1 MATRNT
7 KNKKN
12 GGTPWYQHPAMT
24 KSLHIGGIAMKILTI
39 LLLVLIITGIISG
52 VTLLIYLSTSFN
64 PEDDLP
70 NLNNINAESTSVIY
84 VQDEAGEWVEFMA
97 LDGASHEY
105 VKINEIPIHLQNAV
119 VAIEDERFYDHYGV
133 DWKRTISAV
142 ANEIFH
148 FRSTFGGS
156 TLTQQLIKNLTGEK
170 DKTVSRK
177 VTEIFGATYMEQQY
191 EKEEILEAY
200 LNVMP
205 LTGDIVGVAYGAKY
219 YFGKEVSDLSL
230 AECAVL
236 ATITN
241 NPSIYDPYNHP
252 ENVRD
257 RQHLVLQKMLECEFI
272 TEDEYKQAVCE
283 EVVFQSAVTHGNIQ
297 DYYTD
302 MVVESVISDLQAA
315 GYSDREAE
323 LMLYYGGLHIYSY
336 ENPELQGRLED
347 LFADESIYPTHVE
360 GDEED
365 PSFAFIAI
373 DYNGKVLATIGNR
386 GEKEGS
392 RVGNMATMA
401 IRQCGSSIKPIAVY
415 APAIELNLT
424 YYSELIKD
432 EPTATVNNRAWP
444 PNYNGM
450 RFDPLGDKSYL
461 VSVNQALRQSLNTI
475 PVKLLN
481 RISINYSHDFITNV
495 LGLSTYVAEDRNAS
509 ALALGGA
516 TYGTYLS
523 ELTASYQIFGNGGL
537 YNGYRCYERVLDSE
551 GNVLLTTSPAGVQA
565 LSEDTAYVMNRIM
578 TETVYSTEG
587 VTPGTLRVIRNDWK
601 NIEMFA
607 KTGTTDSNNDV
618 LAIGGTPYCV
628 GGAWF
633 GYRLNGEM
641 NYEQAQAVK
650 DLYNLAMKEVHKGK
664 DPAKFTAPAG
674 VLKDE
679 SCLETGLRATDKCK
693 DKATGYYRSSN
704 IPDFCSKCN
713 KVETPQTPTTPETD
727 PTQPST
733 GTSDPVTTPTEPATP
748 PTGDDDE

>member
-1 MATRNT
+1 MPTRQSKNT
-7 KNKKN
+7 KRSE
-12 GGTPWYQHPAMT
+12 TPWYQHPAVGKT
-24 KSLHIGGIAMKILTI
+24 LHFGGIAMKALTI

-70 NLNNINAESTSVIY
+70 NLDNINAESTSIIY
-84 VQDEAGEWVEFMA
+84 VQDDAGEWVEFMA

-105 VKINEIPIHLQNAV
+105 VKINEVPINLQNAV

-205 LTGDIVGVAYGAKY
+205 LTGDIIGVAYGAKY
-219 YFGKEVSDLSL
+219 YFGKEVSDLTL

-283 EVVFQSAVTHGNIQ
+283 EVVFQSAVTHGSIQ

-302 MVVESVISDLQAA
+302 MVVESVISDLMAT

-323 LMLYYGGLHIYSY
+323 LMLYYGGLHIYSF
-336 ENPELQGRLED
+336 EKPELQGRLEA
-347 LFADESIYPTHVE
+347 LFADESIYPSHVE
-360 GDEED
+360 GDDED
-365 PSFAFIAI
+365 PSFAFIAL
-373 DYNGKVLATIGNR
+373 DYDGKVLATIGNR
-386 GEKEGS
+386 GKKEGS
-392 RVGNMATMA
+392 RVGNMATLA

-424 YYSELIKD
+424 YYSEMIKD
-432 EPTATVNNRAWP
+432 EPTTTVGGRAWP

-481 RISINYSHDFITNV
+481 RISMNYSYDFLTDV
-495 LGLSTYVAEDRNAS
+495 LGISTYVDTDRNAS

-516 TYGTYLS
+516 TYGTYLR

-537 YNGYRCYERVLDSE
+537 YNGYRCYDRVLDSE
-551 GNVLLTTSPAGVQA
+551 GNVLLTTAPAGVQA
-565 LSEDTAYVMNRIM
+565 LSEDTAYVMNRLM

-587 VTPGTLRVIRNDWK
+587 VTPGTLRNIRNDWK
-601 NIEMFA
+601 KIEMFA

-618 LAIGGTPYCV
+618 LAVGGTPYCV

-641 NYEQAQAVK
+641 NYEQAQSVK
-650 DLYNLAMKEVHKGK
+650 DLYNLAMKEIHKGL
-664 DPAKFTAPAG
+664 DPATFQMPAG
-674 VLKDE
+674 VLKAE
-679 SCLETGLRATDKCK
+679 YCKETGLRATASCK

-704 IPDFCSKCN
+704 VPELCSKCN
-713 KVETPQTPTTPETD
+713 QQEQPQ
-727 PTQPST
+727 QPSAPST
-733 GTSDPVTTPTEPATP
+733 PSTDTTQSTTDATTTTTTTVAAP
-748 PTGDDDE
+748 SEDED

>member
-1 MATRNT
+1 MPTRQSKNT
-7 KNKKN
+7 KRSE
-12 GGTPWYQHPAMT
+12 TPWYQHPAVGKT
-24 KSLHIGGIAMKILTI
+24 LHFGGIAMKALTI

-70 NLNNINAESTSVIY
+70 NLDNINAESTSIIY
-84 VQDEAGEWVEFMA
+84 VQDDAGEWVEFMA

-105 VKINEIPIHLQNAV
+105 VKINEVPINLQNAV

-205 LTGDIVGVAYGAKY
+205 LTGDIIGVAYGAKY
-219 YFGKEVSDLSL
+219 YFGKEVSDLTL

-302 MVVESVISDLQAA
+302 MVVESVISDLMAT

-323 LMLYYGGLHIYSY
+323 LMLYYGGLHIYSF
-336 ENPELQGRLED
+336 EKPELQGRLEA
-347 LFADESIYPTHVE
+347 LFADESIYPSHVE
-360 GDEED
+360 GDDED
-365 PSFAFIAI
+365 PSFAFIAL
-373 DYNGKVLATIGNR
+373 DYDGKVLATIGNR
-386 GEKEGS
+386 GKKEGS
-392 RVGNMATMA
+392 RVGNMATLA

-424 YYSELIKD
+424 YYSEMIKD
-432 EPTATVNNRAWP
+432 APTTTVGGRAWP

-481 RISINYSHDFITNV
+481 RISMNYSYDFLTDV
-495 LGLSTYVAEDRNAS
+495 LGISTYVDTDRNAS

-516 TYGTYLS
+516 TYGTYLR

-537 YNGYRCYERVLDSE
+537 YNGYRCYDRVLDSE
-551 GNVLLTTSPAGVQA
+551 GNVLLTTAPAGVQA
-565 LSEDTAYVMNRIM
+565 LSEDTAYVMNRLM

-587 VTPGTLRVIRNDWK
+587 VTPGTLRNIRNDWK
-601 NIEMFA
+601 KIEMFA

-618 LAIGGTPYCV
+618 LAVGGTPYCV

-641 NYEQAQAVK
+641 NYEQAQSVK
-650 DLYNLAMKEVHKGK
+650 DLYNLAMKEIHKGL
-664 DPAKFTAPAG
+664 DPATFQMPAG
-674 VLKDE
+674 VLKAE
-679 SCLETGLRATDKCK
+679 YCKETGLRATASCK

-704 IPDFCSKCN
+704 VPELCSKCN
-713 KVETPQTPTTPETD
+713 QQEQPQ
-727 PTQPST
+727 QPSAPST
-733 GTSDPVTTPTEPATP
+733 PSTDTTQSTTDATTTTTTTVAAP
-748 PTGDDDE
+748 SEDED